1 MRAVSAPTG
10 SCTGAAMERALD
22 RAGSRVRYALP
33 RALRDTVDGTDNRS
47 IADEAAATAAAPAE
61 AAPLPAPAAPA
72 APRATVPA
80 PADAGLD
87 PATDDQMADDAAASG
102 MTSRTPVAPR
112 GE

>member
-1 MRAVSAPTG
+1 MAQKSGGGWFWLLVGLLLGVALTL
-10 SCTGAAMERALD
+10 GALLFLN
-22 RAGSRVRYALP
+22 AGSG
-33 RALRDTVDGTDNRS
+33 DGTDNRS